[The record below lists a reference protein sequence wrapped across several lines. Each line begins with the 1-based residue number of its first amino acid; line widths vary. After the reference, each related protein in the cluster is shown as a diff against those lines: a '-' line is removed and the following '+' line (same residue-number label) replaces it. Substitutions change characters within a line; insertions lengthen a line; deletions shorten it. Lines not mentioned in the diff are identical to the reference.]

1 MLFRAKTLGGV
12 FLAGVCGLGAGC
24 QSTMSQFGAS
34 KSSSQEQGMLA
45 DNSPQTQSTSSKV
58 ASFFHYSGDDVAA
71 KHNAAEPQPQ
81 GPSKIASLFQWK
93 SKNTNDA
100 TQTPDQ
106 QQIVLRQGNEIQ
118 WQANTAQ
125 DQPGQV
131 KSGTGIVGPDGTA
144 ELGPYGTVR
153 LAGMNLTQATAAVEK
168 HLSAFMATP
177 SVQLSATVTDN
188 TPTVAGRS
196 QRTSQPTYVRSGTMS
211 SGQSVITTSAE
222 PELQTVNWRPAASGN

>member
-1 MLFRAKTLGGV
+1 MSLRIKTLGGV
-12 FLAGVCGLGAGC
+12 FLAGLCGLGAGC

-34 KSSSQEQGMLA
+34 KGNSQEPGMLA
-45 DNSPQTQSTSSKV
+45 DNSQPQSTSSKV

-71 KHNAAEPQPQ
+71 KHNAEQPSQ
-81 GPSKIASLFQWK
+81 GPSKIASMFQWK

-100 TQTPDQ
+100 IQAPDQ

-118 WQANTAQ
+118 WVANAAQ

-131 KSGTGIVGPDGTA
+131 KSGTGVVGPDGTA

-188 TPTVAGRS
+188 SQIVAGRS
-196 QRTSQPTYVRSGTMS
+196 QRVSQPTYVRSGTMS
-211 SGQSVITTSAE
+211 SGQPVITSTAE